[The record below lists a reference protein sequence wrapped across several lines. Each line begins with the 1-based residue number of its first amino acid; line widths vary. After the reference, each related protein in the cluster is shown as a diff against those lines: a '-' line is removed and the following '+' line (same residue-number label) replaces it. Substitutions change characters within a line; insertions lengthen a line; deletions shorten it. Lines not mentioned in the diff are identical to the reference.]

1 LRSWVYTDVRHN
13 TKKRSKHLK
22 NIDKLICFGLL
33 TSLCGCLPGMG
44 EWDIT
49 LYEQKIEGT
58 SKAIYKYDAW
68 GGRDSNVN
76 GYAVLD
82 TNEVFT
88 IPRITKLPIY
98 QLNGI
103 PTKNIIRAIERE
115 SMPYEEEKKLEMTFV
130 PVKNGEL
137 KSEGIKIQ
145 SKYYQNKGL
154 KEKSRGYYRYQFET
168 FEETRDSL
176 FFYNLNDVVSKEK
189 SHIDSLRIR
198 KGHIIIRQKEDKT
211 INEIEIENLIL
222 SSDGKER
229 VISNKSYRLKPKKET
244 KSDQFSNYGI
254 FKEKSTVPNSVYKK

>member
-1 LRSWVYTDVRHN
+1 
-13 TKKRSKHLK
+13 
-22 NIDKLICFGLL
+22 
-33 TSLCGCLPGMG
+33 MG

-82 TNEVFT
+82 TSEVFT

-103 PTKNIIRAIERE
+103 PNKNIIRAIARE
-115 SMPYEEEKKLEMTFV
+115 SMPYEQEKKLKMTFV
-130 PVKNGEL
+130 PLNTKEI
-137 KSEGIKIQ
+137 KSEGMKIQ
-145 SKYYQNKGL
+145 SKYYQSKGL
-154 KEKSRGYYRYQFET
+154 KEKSRGYYRYQFER

-176 FFYNLNDVVSKEK
+176 FFYNLNDIVSMQK
-189 SHIDSLRIR
+189 SHIDSLRIK
-198 KGHIIIRQKEDKT
+198 KGHVIIRQKEDKI

-222 SSDGKER
+222 STDGKDK
-229 VISNKSYRLKPKKET
+229 VISNKSYRLKPKTET

-254 FKEKSTVPNSVYKK
+254 FKEKSKVPNNGYN

>member
-1 LRSWVYTDVRHN
+1 M
-13 TKKRSKHLK
+13 K
-22 NIDKLICFGLL
+22 NIVKLICFGLVTL
-33 TSLCGCLPGMG
+33 LSGCLPGMG

-68 GGRDSNVN
+68 GGRDSHVA

-82 TNEVFT
+82 TAEVFT

-103 PTKNIIRAIERE
+103 PNKNIIRAIARE
-115 SMPYEEEKKLEMTFV
+115 SMPYEQEKKLKMSFV
-130 PVKNGEL
+130 PLNTKEI
-137 KSEGIKIQ
+137 KSEGMNIQ
-145 SKYYQNKGL
+145 LKYYQSKGL
-154 KEKSRGYYRYQFET
+154 KEKSRGYYRYQFER

-176 FFYNLNDVVSKEK
+176 FFYNLNDIVSMQK
-189 SHIDSLRIR
+189 SHIDSLRIK
-198 KGHIIIRQKEDKT
+198 KGHVIIRQKEDKI

-244 KSDQFSNYGI
+244 KSNQFSNYGI
-254 FKEKSTVPNSVYKK
+254 FKEKSTVPNNAYKK